1 MKIILQINTIV
12 NSGSTGRIAEGIGQ
26 EAIANGWESYIA
38 FGRNEQP
45 SQSKLIKI
53 GTDFD
58 IKLHW
63 LKTRIFDRHGFG
75 SKTATINFIERIK
88 ELKPDIIHLHNIHGY
103 YLNIEILFNYLA
115 IANIPV
121 VWTLHDCWSYTG
133 HCSYFDFVSCDKW
146 KVECYS
152 CPQKKEY
159 PTSWLLDN
167 SKQNFYDKKKSFNSV
182 MNLTIVPVSN
192 WLSNLL
198 LSSFFK
204 NKNSN
209 LIYNG
214 IDLSVF
220 SPRIDSSP
228 IRNKFSIGNRFML
241 LGAAS
246 LWERRKN
253 LDDFIELSRLINKD
267 TVIVLV
273 GLTDGQQRGLP
284 SNIICISR
292 TENLAMLADLY
303 SAADIV
309 LNLSDE
315 ETFGLTTVEGFACG
329 TPGIVYNCTASP
341 ELVTSD
347 TGIIVEKGDM
357 HGLFNAISE
366 IETKGKTFYSKACRD
381 RAMKYFN
388 KKDKYKEYVQL
399 YESLL
404 SPIK

>member
-1 MKIILQINTIV
+1 
-12 NSGSTGRIAEGIGQ
+12 
-26 EAIANGWESYIA
+26 
-38 FGRNEQP
+38 
-45 SQSKLIKI
+45 
-53 GTDFD
+53 
-58 IKLHW
+58 
-63 LKTRIFDRHGFG
+63 
-75 SKTATINFIERIK
+75 
-88 ELKPDIIHLHNIHGY
+88 
-103 YLNIEILFNYLA
+103 
-115 IANIPV
+115 
-121 VWTLHDCWSYTG
+121 
-133 HCSYFDFVSCDKW
+133 
-146 KVECYS
+146 
-152 CPQKKEY
+152 
-159 PTSWLLDN
+159 
-167 SKQNFYDKKKSFNSV
+167 
-182 MNLTIVPVSN
+182 
-192 WLSNLL
+192 
-198 LSSFFK
+198 
-204 NKNSN
+204 
-209 LIYNG
+209 
-214 IDLSVF
+214 
-220 SPRIDSSP
+220 
-228 IRNKFSIGNRFML
+228 ML

-388 KKDKYKEYVQL
+388 KKDKYKEYIQL

>member
-1 MKIILQINTIV
+1 MKTLLQINTVV
-12 NSGSTGRIAEGIGQ
+12 NSGSTGRIAEGIAIEG
-26 EAIANGWESYIA
+26 IANGWKSYIA
-38 FGRNEQP
+38 FGRNEQA

-58 IKLHW
+58 LKVHW

-121 VWTLHDCWSYTG
+121 VWTLHDCWPYTG
-133 HCSYFDFVSCDKW
+133 HCSYFDFVSCEKW
-146 KVECYS
+146 KVECNC

-167 SKQNFYDKKKSFNSV
+167 SKQNFHDKQKLFNSV
-182 MNLTIVPVSN
+182 INLTIVPVSN
-192 WLSNLL
+192 WASNLL
-198 LSSFFK
+198 SSSFLK
-204 NKNSN
+204 DKRVN
-209 LIYNG
+209 LIHNG
-214 IDLSVF
+214 IDLSIF
-220 SPRIDSSP
+220 SPRINSSL
-228 IRNKFSIGNRFML
+228 IRNKFGIGSRFML

-253 LDDFIELSRLINKD
+253 LADYVKLSRLINKS
-267 TVIVLV
+267 TVIVLI
-273 GLTDGQQRGLP
+273 GLTNEQKKGLP
-284 SNIICISR
+284 PNIICISR

-309 LNLSDE
+309 LNLSNE

-341 ELVTSD
+341 ELVTSN

-357 HGLFNAISE
+357 HGLINAILE
-366 IETKGKTFYSKACRD
+366 IEAKGKTYYSLACRD

-388 KKDKYKEYVQL
+388 KKNKYKEYIQL
-399 YESLL
+399 YDSLL
-404 SPIK
+404 SPEI